1 MGVTMARLG
10 DRDDLGISLFPMFN
24 ILIATLGVLV
34 FIMSALATLSLSSGN
49 VVIDAM
55 VCGTGD
61 ISCNENKKIP
71 TYLEWDGS
79 SLVLHP
85 SKSKVRINRSLSSI
99 RNWDETYRYLDRTI
113 QGSEL
118 EREIKEI
125 VKDSESRYIVILVRP
140 EGFESFSNLRA
151 YFSSHL
157 NLDLGY
163 EPLLKEWKTIQV
175 REQND

>member
-1 MGVTMARLG
+1 MARLG

-61 ISCNENKKIP
+61 ISCNVNKKIP
-71 TYLEWDGS
+71 TYLEWDGAR
-79 SLVLHP
+79 LVLHP
-85 SKSKVRINRSLSSI
+85 SKSEVRIHRSLSSI
-99 RNWDETYRYLDRTI
+99 RNWEETYRYLDRSI
-113 QGSEL
+113 QDSEL

-125 VKDSESRYIVILVRP
+125 VKDSESRYFVILVRP
-140 EGFESFSNLRA
+140 EGFESFSNLQA

-175 REQND
+175 REHND